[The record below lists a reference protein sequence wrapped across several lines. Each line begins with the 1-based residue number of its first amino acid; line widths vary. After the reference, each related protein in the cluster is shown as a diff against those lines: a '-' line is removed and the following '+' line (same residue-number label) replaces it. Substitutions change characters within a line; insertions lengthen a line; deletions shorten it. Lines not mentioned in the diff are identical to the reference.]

1 MPEYGITETGLHIKR
16 FDTILSEIN
25 AFQTEGFGVQVGA
38 NTRSFLNTLNT
49 SVADKIAEL
58 WELGADIYHNLSPM
72 SAEGAAL
79 DNAVQFGGNS
89 REKARST
96 YYPIHCECTEGI
108 TLDEETLIESDTNPA
123 IKFLSAEERTIS
135 RSSFNKAKV
144 KVVSTQPGEAY
155 TVALNGTLYSYTCKA
170 QDGPEAILG
179 GLRDLILAD
188 EAEAFTAS
196 VDSENVLLII
206 EAADVESENSML
218 LTDNLTTE
226 SVTAIISFASEEP
239 GEVSLPNGAI
249 TKIVTAPTGFLSCT
263 NLCGYV
269 AGRLL
274 ETDVELRQSYVDKIF
289 SRSSRMTDS
298 IRSAILANC
307 AGVTAAQVYENRTNE
322 TDSEGRPPH
331 SVEAVV
337 DGGSNSDIAEQILA
351 TVSAG
356 ITTYGSVS
364 VDVPGEDD
372 DMIEVCF
379 NRPTYIYCWF
389 KVTLTISKASL
400 VPANYA
406 ELVETAIV
414 DAMSQVENGEDVVPQ
429 QQFLPAIY
437 EQVPGISYIDVS
449 IYTTTSASEGQP
461 SSYPLRSVE
470 ITNRQRAMT
479 SSTRIEV
486 ALDD

>member
-1 MPEYGITETGLHIKR
+1 MPEYGITETGLRIKR

-331 SVEAVV
+331 SVGAVV

>member
-1 MPEYGITETGLHIKR
+1 MPEYGITETGLRIKR

-25 AFQTEGFGVQVGA
+25 TFQTEGFGVQVGA

-72 SAEGAAL
+72 SAEGTAL

-307 AGVTAAQVYENRTNE
+307 AGVTAVQVYENRTNE

>member
-1 MPEYGITETGLHIKR
+1 MPEYGITETGLRIKR

-155 TVALNGTLYSYTCKA
+155 TVALNGTLYSYTCKV

-196 VDSENVLLII
+196 VDSENVLLVI

-337 DGGSNSDIAEQILA
+337 DGGSNSDIAEQILV

>member
-1 MPEYGITETGLHIKR
+1 M
-16 FDTILSEIN
+16 
-25 AFQTEGFGVQVGA
+25 GA

>member
-1 MPEYGITETGLHIKR
+1 MPEYGITETGLRIKR

-155 TVALNGTLYSYTCKA
+155 TVALNGTLYSYTCKD

-389 KVTLTISKASL
+389 KVTLTISKASA

-437 EQVPGISYIDVS
+437 EQVPGISYIDVA

>member
-1 MPEYGITETGLHIKR
+1 MPEYGITETGLRIKR

-155 TVALNGTLYSYTCKA
+155 TVALNGTLYSYTCKVK
-170 QDGPEAILG
+170 DGPEAILG

-196 VDSENVLLII
+196 VDSENVLLVI

-239 GEVSLPNGAI
+239 GEVPLPNGAI

>member
-1 MPEYGITETGLHIKR
+1 
-16 FDTILSEIN
+16 
-25 AFQTEGFGVQVGA
+25 
-38 NTRSFLNTLNT
+38 
-49 SVADKIAEL
+49 
-58 WELGADIYHNLSPM
+58 M

-196 VDSENVLLII
+196 VDGENVLLVI

-449 IYTTTSASEGQP
+449 IYTTTSASEG
-461 SSYPLRSVE
+461 SALLLSAEERE

-486 ALDD
+486 AQ

>member
-1 MPEYGITETGLHIKR
+1 MPEYGITETGLRIKR

-179 GLRDLILAD
+179 GLRDLVLAD

-196 VDSENVLLII
+196 VDGENVLLVI

>member
-1 MPEYGITETGLHIKR
+1 MPEYGITETGLRIKR

-196 VDSENVLLII
+196 VDGENVLLVI

-470 ITNRQRAMT
+470 ITNRQRTMT

>member
-196 VDSENVLLII
+196 VDGENVLLVI

-249 TKIVTAPTGFLSCT
+249 TKIITAPTGFLSCT

>member
-1 MPEYGITETGLHIKR
+1 MPEYGITETGLRIKR

-38 NTRSFLNTLNT
+38 NTRSFLNVLNT
-49 SVADKIAEL
+49 GVADKIAEL

-135 RSSFNKAKV
+135 RSAFNKAKV

>member
-1 MPEYGITETGLHIKR
+1 MPEYGITETGLRIKR

-155 TVALNGTLYSYTCKA
+155 TVALNGTLYSYTCKV
-170 QDGPEAILG
+170 QDGAEAILG

-188 EAEAFTAS
+188 EAESFTAS
-196 VDSENVLLII
+196 VDSENVLLVI

-437 EQVPGISYIDVS
+437 EQVPGISYIDVA

>member
-1 MPEYGITETGLHIKR
+1 MPEYGITETGLRIKR

-144 KVVSTQPGEAY
+144 KAVSTQPGEAY

-196 VDSENVLLII
+196 VDGENVLLVI

-298 IRSAILANC
+298 IRSAILTNC

>member
-1 MPEYGITETGLHIKR
+1 MPEYGITETGLRIKR

-155 TVALNGTLYSYTCKA
+155 TVALNGTLYSYTCKV

-196 VDSENVLLII
+196 VDSENVLLVI

-449 IYTTTSASEGQP
+449 IYTTTSASESQP

>member
-1 MPEYGITETGLHIKR
+1 MPEYGITETGLRIKR

-196 VDSENVLLII
+196 VDGENVLLVI

-429 QQFLPAIY
+429 QQFLSAIY

>member
-1 MPEYGITETGLHIKR
+1 MPEYGITETGLRIKR

-49 SVADKIAEL
+49 SVADKIAEP

-155 TVALNGTLYSYTCKA
+155 TVALNGTLYSYTCKV
-170 QDGPEAILG
+170 QDGAEAILG

-196 VDSENVLLII
+196 VDSENVLLVI

>member
-1 MPEYGITETGLHIKR
+1 MSEYGITETGLRIKR

-155 TVALNGTLYSYTCKA
+155 TVALNGTLYSYTCKV

-196 VDSENVLLII
+196 VDSENVLLVI

>member
-1 MPEYGITETGLHIKR
+1 MPEYGITETGLRIKR

-25 AFQTEGFGVQVGA
+25 TFQTEGFGVQVGA

-406 ELVETAIV
+406 ELVVTAIV

>member
-1 MPEYGITETGLHIKR
+1 MPEYGITETGLRIKR

-72 SAEGAAL
+72 SAEGTAL

-196 VDSENVLLII
+196 VDGENVLLVI

>member
-1 MPEYGITETGLHIKR
+1 MPEYGITETGLRIKR

-135 RSSFNKAKV
+135 RSAFNKAKV
-144 KVVSTQPGEAY
+144 KVVSTQAGEAY

-196 VDSENVLLII
+196 VDGENVLLVI

>member
-1 MPEYGITETGLHIKR
+1 MPEYGITETGLRIKR

-351 TVSAG
+351 TVSTG

>member
-1 MPEYGITETGLHIKR
+1 MPEYGITETGLRIKR

-155 TVALNGTLYSYTCKA
+155 TVALNGTLYSYTCKVK
-170 QDGPEAILG
+170 DGPEAILG

-196 VDSENVLLII
+196 VDSENVLLVI

-307 AGVTAAQVYENRTNE
+307 AGVTVAQVYENRTNE

>member
-1 MPEYGITETGLHIKR
+1 MPEYGITETGLRIKR

-49 SVADKIAEL
+49 SLADKIAEL

-196 VDSENVLLII
+196 VDGENVLLVI

>member
-1 MPEYGITETGLHIKR
+1 MPEYGITETGLRIKR

-196 VDSENVLLII
+196 VDGENVLLVI

-239 GEVSLPNGAI
+239 GEVSLPNGDI

>member
-1 MPEYGITETGLHIKR
+1 MPEYGITETGLRIKR

-38 NTRSFLNTLNT
+38 NTRCFLNTLNT

-196 VDSENVLLII
+196 VDGENVLLVI

>member
-1 MPEYGITETGLHIKR
+1 MPEYGITETGLRIKR

-196 VDSENVLLII
+196 VDGENVLLVI

-470 ITNRQRAMT
+470 ITHRQRAMT

>member
-1 MPEYGITETGLHIKR
+1 MPEYGITETGLRIKR

-206 EAADVESENSML
+206 EATDVESENSML

>member
-1 MPEYGITETGLHIKR
+1 M
-16 FDTILSEIN
+16 
-25 AFQTEGFGVQVGA
+25 GA

-155 TVALNGTLYSYTCKA
+155 TVALNGTLYSYTCKV

-196 VDSENVLLII
+196 VDSENVLLVI

>member
-1 MPEYGITETGLHIKR
+1 MPEYGITETGLRIKR

-25 AFQTEGFGVQVGA
+25 SFQTEGFGVQVGA

-155 TVALNGTLYSYTCKA
+155 TVALNGTLYSYTCKVK
-170 QDGPEAILG
+170 DGPEAILG

-196 VDSENVLLII
+196 VDSENVLLVI

>member
-1 MPEYGITETGLHIKR
+1 MPEYGITETGLRIKR

-356 ITTYGSVS
+356 ITTYGSVV

-389 KVTLTISKASL
+389 KVTLTISKASA

-437 EQVPGISYIDVS
+437 EQVPGISYIDVA

>member
-1 MPEYGITETGLHIKR
+1 MPEYGITETGLRIKR

-79 DNAVQFGGNS
+79 DNAVQFGGNI

>member
-1 MPEYGITETGLHIKR
+1 M
-16 FDTILSEIN
+16 
-25 AFQTEGFGVQVGA
+25 
-38 NTRSFLNTLNT
+38 
-49 SVADKIAEL
+49 
-58 WELGADIYHNLSPM
+58 
-72 SAEGAAL
+72 
-79 DNAVQFGGNS
+79 
-89 REKARST
+89 
-96 YYPIHCECTEGI
+96 
-108 TLDEETLIESDTNPA
+108 
-123 IKFLSAEERTIS
+123 
-135 RSSFNKAKV
+135 
-144 KVVSTQPGEAY
+144 
-155 TVALNGTLYSYTCKA
+155 
-170 QDGPEAILG
+170 
-179 GLRDLILAD
+179 
-188 EAEAFTAS
+188 
-196 VDSENVLLII
+196 
-206 EAADVESENSML
+206 
-218 LTDNLTTE
+218 
-226 SVTAIISFASEEP
+226 
-239 GEVSLPNGAI
+239 
-249 TKIVTAPTGFLSCT
+249 
-263 NLCGYV
+263 
-269 AGRLL
+269 
-274 ETDVELRQSYVDKIF
+274 ELRQSYVDKIF

>member
-1 MPEYGITETGLHIKR
+1 MPEYGITETGLRIKR

-123 IKFLSAEERTIS
+123 IKFLSAEDRTIS

-196 VDSENVLLII
+196 VDGENVLLVI

>member
-1 MPEYGITETGLHIKR
+1 MPEYGITETGLRIKR

-196 VDSENVLLII
+196 VDGKNVLLVI

>member
-1 MPEYGITETGLHIKR
+1 MPEYGITETGLRIKR

-108 TLDEETLIESDTNPA
+108 TLDEETLIESATNPA

-196 VDSENVLLII
+196 VDSENVLLVI

-449 IYTTTSASEGQP
+449 IYTTTSASESQP